1 MSSKKSVERRDNAQS
16 LPPFFVTKKIRKSIE
31 QLLPAEHHKR
41 LRLYFETY
49 GCIRCS
55 QSDVLYC
62 ANGLCVRC
70 LRTVSKRLKR
80 VDIKLRS
87 AAPQTETLEKS
98 FLSPYLSARRL
109 LLDLVSKPS
118 KELHKNQR
126 VPKSPSK
133 VYLKLLP

>member
-16 LPPFFVTKKIRKSIE
+16 LPPFFLTKKTRKSIE

-41 LRLYFETY
+41 LRLYFEIY

-55 QSDVLYC
+55 HNNVLYC

-70 LRTVSKRLKR
+70 LRTVSKRLAK

-87 AAPQTETLEKS
+87 AAPQPENLEKS

-109 LLDLVSKPS
+109 LSDLVSKPS
-118 KELHKNQR
+118 KELQKNQR
-126 VPKSPSK
+126 VLKLPSK
-133 VYLKLLP
+133 IYLKLLP

>member
-1 MSSKKSVERRDNAQS
+1 MSSKKSVERRDIAQS

-55 QSDVLYC
+55 HSDVLYC

-70 LRTVSKRLKR
+70 LRTVSKRLAK
-80 VDIKLRS
+80 VDMKLR
-87 AAPQTETLEKS
+87 ATVPQPENLDKS
-98 FLSPYLSARRL
+98 FLSPYLSARQL
-109 LLDLVSKPS
+109 LSDLVSKPS
-118 KELHKNQR
+118 KELQKNRR
-126 VPKSPSK
+126 VVKSPSK